1 MIRIDLSTSTRTRA
15 ALAACLALLAACSR
29 HEPPAAAAA
38 APATTAAAPAPAPAA
53 AQAAP
58 VPADAAAPQP
68 LDDKGAAGIM
78 RAVFGD
84 RYDASRHSARAVV
97 RDGNEELTVAMTFIA
112 AARLPDG
119 RVAAL
124 VNGAPADENGD
135 ENAGHPDPG
144 ILNVYLLR
152 QAGSGWEVVGRHE
165 HAATLGSEGHMGDAR
180 WVALGPG
187 KPGFIMSSGG
197 IWQGYA
203 ISFADV
209 FELGNG
215 VRHLGSF
222 KEAGSND
229 GACGPDTGECWDITS
244 RLRVDTGADAGHDGY
259 RDLLADFSGKRYTIT
274 TIKGDEVA
282 TRQLRTIRQT
292 VRYRFDGKAYQP
304 TSDTNPV
311 PDI

>member
-1 MIRIDLSTSTRTRA
+1 MPASVD
-15 ALAACLALLAACSR
+15 
-29 HEPPAAAAA
+29 AAA
-38 APATTAAAPAPAPAA
+38 TG
-53 AQAAP
+53 
-58 VPADAAAPQP
+58 ADAAAPQP
-68 LDDKGAAGIM
+68 LDDTPVDGIM
-78 RAVFGD
+78 RALFGD
-84 RYDASRHSARAVV
+84 RYDAAARSARATVEV
-97 RDGNEELTVAMTFIA
+97 DDGDVQLAMTFLS

-124 VNGAPADENGD
+124 VNGAAADANGR
-135 ENAGHPDPG
+135 ENASHAEPG

-152 QAGSGWEVVGRHE
+152 PDGAGWQVVERHE
-165 HAATLGSEGHMGDAR
+165 NVDTLGSDGHMGDAR

-197 IWQGYA
+197 IWQGYS

-209 FELGNG
+209 YELGAG
-215 VRHLGSF
+215 IRHLGSF

-244 RLRVDTGADAGHDGY
+244 RLRVATDAGAGHDGY

-274 TIKGDEVA
+274 TVKGDEVA
-282 TRQLRTIRQT
+282 TRQLGTIRQT

-311 PDI
+311 PYI

>member
-1 MIRIDLSTSTRTRA
+1 MTRIDPFPPMRTRV
-15 ALAACLALLAACSR
+15 LFTACLALLAACSR
-29 HEPPAAAAA
+29 HEPPAAAG
-38 APATTAAAPAPAPAA
+38 APAATPAPVAAKTAAA
-53 AQAAP
+53 
-58 VPADAAAPQP
+58 PADAAAPQP
-68 LDDKGAAGIM
+68 LDEKQADGIM

-84 RYDASRHSARAVV
+84 RYDVSRHSARAAI
-97 RDGNEELTVAMTFIA
+97 RDGNEERSVAMTFIA

-124 VNGAPADENGD
+124 VNGASAGDNGD
-135 ENAGHPDPG
+135 ESAGHAEPG

-152 QAGSGWEVVGRHE
+152 PAGSGWEVAERHE
-165 HAATLGSEGHMGDAR
+165 NAATLGSEGHMGDAR

-197 IWQGYA
+197 VWQGYA

-209 FELGNG
+209 YELGNG
-215 VRHLGSF
+215 VRHLGNF

-229 GACGPDTGECWDITS
+229 GACGPDTGECWDVTS
-244 RLRVDTGADAGHDGY
+244 RLRFDDGADAAHDGY

-274 TIKGDEVA
+274 TVKGDEVA
-282 TRQLRTIRQT
+282 TRQLGAIRQT
-292 VRYRFDGKAYQP
+292 VRYRFDGKAYKP